1 MAKQD
6 EKTKNSGENQRITR
20 KAKREKPTKKKQ
32 VRNETKP
39 NDRQTSKQL
48 KKEKS

>member
-1 MAKQD
+1 MKNEKSKKQ
-6 EKTKNSGENQRITR
+6 
-20 KAKREKPTKKKQ
+20 KPTKKKQ

-39 NDRQTSKQL
+39 NNRQIKKQL